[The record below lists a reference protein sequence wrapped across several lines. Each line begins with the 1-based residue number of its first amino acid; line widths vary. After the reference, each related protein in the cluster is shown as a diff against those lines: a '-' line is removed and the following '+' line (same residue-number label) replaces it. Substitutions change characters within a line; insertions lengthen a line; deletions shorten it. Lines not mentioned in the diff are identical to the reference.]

1 MATVGGLS
9 SGTSSGVSMYGASI
23 KGYGGL
29 ASGLDTDSLIEGM
42 TLGTR
47 TKIQELLKKKTTNQ
61 WQTDLYRSV
70 SDKLIELQTK
80 YLDTSTTSS
89 LLRPSFFDKNLITV
103 MGANSSKL
111 SVTGA
116 SSTLEKL
123 KVLGVSQMAKDTNLI
138 TNGSVSEQALN
149 TGEINLNG
157 EQALS
162 LLEGANLQ
170 FTYGAQKYTI
180 TLNSGREYTVKTKVT
195 GADGTETTEEKKV
208 TTDFTTPDK
217 MVESINAILQNTN
230 LAGDSGVTLGSK
242 LEMALTADGKF
253 EFKAKDGA
261 DLAGNTLELSG
272 GTDAALEA
280 LGFKSAGSDF
290 TAGSIK
296 KDSSLVASEAAD
308 INKLQEKKH
317 VWKELAGK
325 SITFDYNGIKKK
337 ITLPD
342 KDWNGWKD
350 ADGDGVLDDP
360 DAAKAD
366 LQTYIQKELDTAF
379 GKGRVKIETKDN
391 TAGDAFNLS
400 FSTYDKSSVLRMTS
414 ADDGL
419 MGKTGLLGITYSE
432 TNRLNMDVSIAES
445 GLKGLKDASGN
456 SLIEKDPAD
465 PDGKKYKVS
474 NLIDEKGELKLKIN
488 GKDIKGLTVESTM
501 SDIIRAVNSSDAGVT
516 MNYLE
521 TSDVFTLTSNVHGE
535 AGTIDFG
542 GDFADALFGTG
553 SDYKLNRGQDAVM
566 TVEYEG
572 GVTGTIVRDSNSF
585 SMDGATF
592 TLKGTFGSEVDTTL
606 TLDALKQ
613 TAIDTLTTDGYAET
627 SAGSGIY
634 EKKDSAG
641 VVIDSI
647 NLQDKIDSLIEDK
660 LKDGFVKNSDGDY
673 VKYKTVESVNGV
685 DQALT
690 FNAEVDAD
698 KVVESVKSMI
708 DEYNA
713 LIKEVNKIITQKPD
727 RNYGPLTDD
736 EKNGLSESEIKAL
749 EDKAK
754 EGILFNDSLLRTLS
768 DRLRTVFT
776 GSVDAKTL
784 ENMGLTVSSSY
795 SENGKINFNETK
807 FRAALAEDPEKVKN
821 IFTRPA
827 ETDADGK
834 ITDQGG
840 ISVRMKN
847 ITYDFANVMGTKGLL
862 IKKAG
867 SSYSALSEL
876 DNAMLKIRKEID
888 TQVDKLKSKL
898 QTEINRYTRQFS
910 SLEQLISQMNS
921 QSSYFSQMSGG

>member
-123 KVLGVSQMAKDTNLI
+123 KILGVSQMAKDTNLI

-325 SITFDYNGIKKK
+325 SITFEYNGIKKK

-445 GLKGLKDASGN
+445 GLMGLKDASGN
-456 SLIEKDPAD
+456 ISSDFIDAE
-465 PDGKKYKVS
+465 GK
-474 NLIDEKGELKLKIN
+474 LKLTIN
-488 GKDIKGLTVESTM
+488 GVSIKDLTIESTM
-501 SDIIRAVNSSDAGVT
+501 SDIIKAVNSSDAGVT

-535 AGTIDFG
+535 AGTINFG
-542 GDFADALFGTG
+542 EDGSNRDFADALFGT
-553 SDYKLNRGQDAVM
+553 DYKLNQGQDAVM

-613 TAIDTLTTDGYAET
+613 TAIDKLTTDGYTEKT
-627 SAGSGIY
+627 AGSGIY
-634 EKKDSAG
+634 EKEDSAG
-641 VVIDSI
+641 VVTDSI